1 MLAAV
6 NIRNVERLA
15 QGESIWD
22 AGLRE
27 AAWGFGARRQRDR
40 LLVLTAQRR

>member
-15 QGESIWD
+15 QGESIWH
-22 AGLRE
+22 AGYRE
-27 AAWGFGARRQRDR
+27 QAALSTTF
-40 LLVLTAQRR
+40 